1 MWGRWEASSANPFE
15 KTLRRRSLVA
25 TACWSIVAS
34 GSRRMS
40 IAVTAFGSALAA
52 AGSVVWAVAR
62 PVPRAS
68 MATEQASA
76 PFSWKRVR
84 FLVFGFM
91 VVFFS
96 GCSVFGQWVVD
107 DFSKAKICFQSS
119 FMLTTFQPFVAA
131 AFNDALSGSA

>member
-1 MWGRWEASSANPFE
+1 VGTVLGVQREAFG

-25 TACWSIVAS
+25 VACWSIVAS

-68 MATEQASA
+68 IARAQAIVPLS
-76 PFSWKRVR
+76 RM
-84 FLVFGFM
+84 FLTFVFM
-91 VVFFS
+91 VVFFVVVFVS
-96 GCSVFGQWVVD
+96 GQLVVD
-107 DFSKAKICFQSS
+107 
-119 FMLTTFQPFVAA
+119 
-131 AFNDALSGSA
+131 